1 MTLQKGIIPVL
12 AAPAIDAGQG
22 RIAMELPAGLT
33 IAEIVDQALPDKGLP
48 REFIRVALVSP
59 SGSAIV
65 LEATWD
71 RVRPRPGVRVVI
83 RVVPGKG
90 ALKSILSIVV
100 SIAAVALGAYFAP
113 TLVQAWGIST
123 GLAQGIIGLG
133 VTVLGNLLINA
144 LIPPPKQD
152 DDEAKNRYTITG
164 WRNRIDPDGAVPV
177 LLGQM
182 RFAAPFAVLPWTQ
195 IIGDDQYICSVFN
208 VGYGRVL
215 IDEMRIGETSL
226 SEYHG
231 VDVEIREGLSTD
243 EPLTLAPSQIAE
255 ESVGADLT
263 RPLPR
268 DSHGEYTSGP
278 SIETP
283 VTRTTGA
290 DASGASVIIAFPAG
304 LFKTNDKGEVQAH
317 SVTVRIQQRRVQD
330 EDWSLVRDLRV
341 SAKVR
346 EAFYRQFTWD
356 FPERGRW
363 QVRLIMMTAE
373 SSSLQ
378 VSQRAAW
385 AVLQTLRPEY
395 PIDFAHPLA
404 LISVRVKA
412 THQLNGQLD
421 NFNIRA
427 RRVVPDY
434 DHVTGTWIERETRNP
449 AALYRYALQSPA
461 NARPVSDAGID
472 LEQLEDW
479 HDFCRLKG
487 LKYDRVIDDPS
498 LSLRDV
504 LTEIAAAGR
513 ASPRHDG
520 LKWGVV
526 IDRPQEL
533 IVDHFS
539 PRNSYGFK
547 VSRSYVR
554 RPDGIRVQFLDETN
568 DHKQAERFIPWPGHE
583 GPIMEFERMEHPGK
597 TDPDEVYRETV
608 RRMYEVMYRPDV
620 YNVSLDG
627 PISVATRGD
636 KVLLSQDVIER
647 TQVAARVLSASGR
660 LIEIDETV
668 TMVAGESYAVR
679 YRVFADAEDTVG
691 TSVVR
696 TVVNSV
702 SETSLL
708 LLDSDGALPDVGGL
722 VLFGEAGRESSAL
735 IVTAVEAGQ
744 GLSSHLRLVDAAPII
759 DELVD
764 ALEIP
769 AWSGRAGAEI
779 APTLMQPSAPRFTSV
794 VSGVAGTGSEDGLA
808 YLIEPGASGAVTAL
822 IGVEHRLVGASAW
835 TEIDI
840 APAEGGGDIVGY
852 AFGDEVELRARGKS
866 AANIAGPYTPVIAVT
881 IGSLDSP
888 IPLALD
894 SDMITV
900 GALLGGAVVQFSTG
914 DNAATTRVQIYRS
927 TVATLDRDNDA
938 VGEPLAVLPSRGY
951 SAPIGDT
958 TRENL
963 LTNGGFDSAAS
974 WTLGSDWSI
983 AAGKA
988 SKVAGSASTISQPIL
1003 LGAGK
1008 YYRVAIDLSDV
1019 TAGTLTPQ
1027 LTGGTV
1033 RNGTA
1038 RTADGAYSDRIQA
1051 VTGNDGFALAAD
1063 PTFEGSVDNLVL
1075 YLETSTCLVQGD
1087 HHLWLEPQN
1096 DDGVPG
1102 PVAGPFA
1109 VTIK

>member
-1 MTLQKGIIPVL
+1 MTMEKGIIPVL
-12 AAPAIDAGQG
+12 AAPMFDAGQG

-33 IAEIVDQALPDKGLP
+33 VAEIVDQVLPDKSLP
-48 REFIRVALVSP
+48 REHIRVALVSAA
-59 SGSAIV
+59 GSAIV
-65 LEATWD
+65 LDAAWD

-100 SIAAVALGAYFAP
+100 SIAAVALGAYFALP
-113 TLVQAWGIST
+113 LANALGIST

-152 DDEAKNRYTITG
+152 DDEQKNRYTITG
-164 WRNRIDPDGAVPV
+164 WRNRLDPDGAVPV
-177 LLGQM
+177 VLGQM
-182 RFAAPFAVLPWTQ
+182 RFAPPFAMLPFTQ
-195 IIGDDQYICSVFN
+195 IIGDDQYICAVFN

-231 VDVEIREGLSTD
+231 VDVEVREGLPTD
-243 EPLTLAPSQIAE
+243 APLNLVPTQIAE

-268 DSHGEYTSGP
+268 DDYGEIVAGP

-304 LFKTNDKGEVQAH
+304 LFRTDDKGRLQGH
-317 SVTVRIQQRRVQD
+317 SVMIRILQRRVED
-330 EDWSLVRDLRV
+330 EAWSVVIDLPV
-341 SAKVR
+341 SAKKR
-346 EAFYRQFTWD
+346 EAFFRQYTWA
-356 FPERGRW
+356 FPSRGRW
-363 QVRLIMMTAE
+363 QVRQVMMTDE
-373 SSSLQ
+373 SSDLQ

-395 PIDFAHPLA
+395 PINFGEPLA
-404 LISVRVKA
+404 LVSVRVKA

-421 NFNIRA
+421 NFNVRA

-434 DHVTGTWIERETRNP
+434 DHASGIWIERETRNP
-449 AALYRYALQSPA
+449 ASLYRYVLQSRA
-461 NARPVSDAGID
+461 NARPVSNAGID
-472 LEQLEDW
+472 LEQLQDW
-479 HDFCRLKG
+479 HDWCRIKG

-520 LKWGVV
+520 SKWGVV

-533 IVDHFS
+533 VVDHFS

-568 DHKQAERFIPWPGHE
+568 DNKPAERFIPWPGHT
-583 GPIMEFERMEHPGK
+583 GPITEYERMEHPGK
-597 TDPDEVYRETV
+597 TDPAEIYRETV

-627 PISVATRGD
+627 PVGVATRGD

-647 TQVAARVLSASGR
+647 TQVAARVVSASGR

-679 YRVFADAEDTVG
+679 YRVFADADDTVG

-696 TVVNSV
+696 TVVGSV
-702 SETSLL
+702 GETSLL
-708 LLDSDGALPDVGGL
+708 LLTSDGALPEAGAL
-722 VLFGEAGRESSAL
+722 VLFGEAGRESTAL

-744 GLSSHLRLVDAAPII
+744 DFSSHLRLVDAAPII

-779 APTLMQPSAPRFTSV
+779 DPILQQPAPPHFTSIA
-794 VSGVAGTGSEDGLA
+794 SGVSGTGSNDGLTFM
-808 YLIEPGASGAVTAL
+808 IEPGSTGAVTA
-822 IGVEHRLVGASAW
+822 IIVIEHRLLGAPSW
-835 TEIDI
+835 SPLPIS
-840 APAEGGGDIVGY
+840 PAAGGGAIAGY
-852 AFGDEVELRARGKS
+852 HAGDQVQLRAYGKS
-866 AANIAGPYTPVIAVT
+866 AADIAGPTTAIITVQ
-881 IGSLDSP
+881 IGSNDNP
-888 IPLALD
+888 MPPALD
-894 SDMITV
+894 SSMITV
-900 GALLGGAVVQFSTG
+900 GALLGGAVVQFATG
-914 DNAATTRVQIYRS
+914 DSPVTTRVQLYRS
-927 TVATLDRDNDA
+927 MVSTLNRDEDA
-938 VGEPLAVLPSRGY
+938 EGEPLAIQPSRSY

-958 TRENL
+958 TRQNL
-963 LTNGGFDSAAS
+963 LMNGSFDGAGT
-974 WTLGSDWSI
+974 WTLGDGWSI
-983 AAGKA
+983 TGDKA
-988 SKVAGSASTISQPIL
+988 VKVAGSESDASQPL
-1003 LGAGK
+1003 AAGAGK
-1008 YYRVAIDLSDV
+1008 YYRVAFDLSDV
-1019 TAGTLTPQ
+1019 ADGSLTPE

-1033 RNGTA
+1033 RSGTA
-1038 RTADGAYSDRIQA
+1038 RSADGTYSDRIQA
-1051 VTGNDGFALAAD
+1051 VTGNDTFTLRASSA
-1063 PTFEGSVDNLVL
+1063 FEGSADNVAV
-1075 YLETSTCLVQGD
+1075 YLETATCLQQGT
-1087 HHLWLEPQN
+1087 HYIWLEPQN

-1102 PVAGPFA
+1102 PAAGPFS